1 MLMAA
6 SASSSCGER
15 LLATST
21 LSAEVPAAWSVGV
34 DGLMVMAA
42 SWLRSLRDT
51 IILL

>member
-6 SASSSCGER
+6 ASASCGKR
-15 LLATST
+15 LLAMST

-42 SWLRSLRDT
+42 RLAG
-51 IILL
+51 